1 MSDAPK
7 KDAKASAKKA
17 DPAKESPTP
26 EAAKEASV
34 EAKAEAVAE
43 KVKAAKSDAKAEPS
57 KPRLDEAIELALAA
71 AGTAVD
77 SAQEIQRLRG
87 EVGTF
92 IKRNR
97 RNNMILFYA
106 TILILICAS
115 IGVFGALVFYKRSLN
130 EFELMA
136 KTNRDGLLVFAGEI
150 NALTATS
157 KQMTETSKATMQAL
171 ANVSANAEELKK
183 QMQALQ
189 VSQNAMSA
197 KVTLAANT
205 DKTINAIKQT
215 VDEVQTAQKT
225 LATRLS
231 EMVGQL
237 NAMKSSAGAAAASAG
252 GANAPGAAPALK
264 PPIPQATVR
273 PPRNTASV
281 PRRTEPPIT
290 YP

>member
-1 MSDAPK
+1 MSEAPK
-7 KDAKASAKKA
+7 KDAKAAKKA
-17 DPAKESPTP
+17 DAPKESAP
-26 EAAKEASV
+26 EAAKDSI

-43 KVKAAKSDAKAEPS
+43 KVKAAKEDAGAEPS

-77 SAQEIQRLRG
+77 SAQEIQRLRA
-87 EVGTF
+87 EVSAF
-92 IKRNR
+92 ITRNR

-106 TILILICAS
+106 TVLILLCAS
-115 IGVFGALVFYKRSLN
+115 VGVFGALVFYKRSLN

-136 KTNRDGLLVFAGEI
+136 KTNREGLLVFAGEI

-205 DKTINAIKQT
+205 DKTINLIKQS
-215 VDEVQTAQKT
+215 VDDVQMAQKS
-225 LATRLS
+225 LNTRLS
-231 EMVGQL
+231 EMIGQL
-237 NAMKSSAGAAAASAG
+237 NALKSAGGAAAAAAA
-252 GANAPGAAPALK
+252 ANAAPK

-273 PPRNTASV
+273 PARTTATA

>member
-1 MSDAPK
+1 MSEAPK
-7 KDAKASAKKA
+7 KDAKAAKKSGKDA
-17 DPAKESPTP
+17 AP
-26 EAAKEASV
+26 EAKADAAEVKETSA

-43 KVKAAKSDAKAEPS
+43 KVKAAKDDSKAEAG

-77 SAQEIQRLRG
+77 SAQEIQRLRS
-87 EVGTF
+87 EVSSLIT
-92 IKRNR
+92 RNK

-106 TILILICAS
+106 TLLILMVAGA
-115 IGVFGALVFYKRSLN
+115 GVFGALVFYKRSLN
-130 EFELMA
+130 EFEMMA
-136 KTNRDGLLVFAGEI
+136 KTNRDGLLAFVGEI

-171 ANVSANAEELKK
+171 ANVSAGAEELKK

-205 DKTINAIKQT
+205 DKTINAIKQS
-215 VDEVQTAQKT
+215 VDDVQLAQKGSN
-225 LATRLS
+225 TRLQ
-231 EMVGQL
+231 EIVAQL
-237 NAMKSSAGAAAASAG
+237 NAMKSGAAAAA
-252 GANAPGAAPALK
+252 AAPAQAASK
-264 PPIPQATVR
+264 PVIVPQATVR
-273 PPRNTASV
+273 SPRATGTA
-281 PRRTEPPIT
+281 PRRTEPAIS

>member
-17 DPAKESPTP
+17 DAAKESPTP

-273 PPRNTASV
+273 PPRSTASV

>member
-1 MSDAPK
+1 MSEAPK
-7 KDAKASAKKA
+7 KPAKKDDAAKAQPKADAKVDSAA
-17 DPAKESPTP
+17 PAPSV
-26 EAAKEASV
+26 V
-34 EAKAEAVAE
+34 EAKAEAIAE
-43 KVKAAKSDAKAEPS
+43 KVKAAKADGKAEGA

-87 EVGTF
+87 EVSTF

-97 RNNMILFYA
+97 RNNMILFY
-106 TILILICAS
+106 TTLLILVMGGV
-115 IGVFGALVFYKRSLN
+115 GVFGALVFYKRSLN
-130 EFELMA
+130 EFEMMA
-136 KTNRDGLLVFAGEI
+136 KTNRDGLLAFAGEI
-150 NALTATS
+150 NALIATS

-171 ANVSANAEELKK
+171 ANVSADAQELKK

-205 DKTINAIKQT
+205 DKTITSIKQG
-215 VDEVQTAQKT
+215 VDDLQAAQKNFT
-225 LATRLS
+225 TRLS
-231 EMVGQL
+231 EVVGQL
-237 NAMKSSAGAAAASAG
+237 NSLKNNVQPQAAAT
-252 GANAPGAAPALK
+252 PPK
-264 PPIPQATVR
+264 PTIIPQATVR
-273 PPRNTASV
+273 NPKTTGSTP

>member
-1 MSDAPK
+1 MSEAPK

-17 DPAKESPTP
+17 EPVKD
-26 EAAKEASV
+26 AAQQATKEATP

-43 KVKAAKSDAKAEPS
+43 KVKAAKSDAHAEPT

-106 TILILICAS
+106 TVLILICAS
-115 IGVFGALVFYKRSLN
+115 VGVFGALVFYKRSLN

-205 DKTINAIKQT
+205 EKTINLIKQS
-215 VDEVQTAQKT
+215 VDELQTSQKA
-225 LATRLS
+225 LNTRLS
-231 EMVGQL
+231 EMIGQL
-237 NAMKSSAGAAAASAG
+237 NALKSSGGVGTTPAAAT
-252 GANAPGAAPALK
+252 PQLK

-273 PPRNTASV
+273 SPPTTASV
-281 PRRTEPPIT
+281 PRRAEPPIT